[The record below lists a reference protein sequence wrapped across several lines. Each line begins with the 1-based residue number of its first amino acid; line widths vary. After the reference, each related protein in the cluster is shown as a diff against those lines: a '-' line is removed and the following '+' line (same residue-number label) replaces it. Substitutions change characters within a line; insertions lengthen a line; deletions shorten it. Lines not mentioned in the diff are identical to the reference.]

1 MTSSIARTFAVA
13 AMLSAVATS
22 VPAEDASYVKEIETW
37 RAEREANLK
46 KDDSWLT
53 VAGLYW
59 LRDGEN
65 SIGTDTDND
74 FVLPEGSA
82 PPVVGVFDF
91 RNGKTTFRSR
101 SGVVV
106 TQHGKAVESAALEP
120 GEKEAVSIGRLSMW
134 VHNSGERLAIRLR
147 DLDSSIR
154 KEFTGLVWF
163 PVDPA
168 FRVTAKFDAYPKP
181 KEVEILNMLGDI
193 ERYQSPGTVEFQI
206 GAETV
211 KMEPVLNSNGGLWLI
226 FRDGTS
232 GRDSYPAARF
242 LQTDPPRDGRVVLD
256 FNKAY
261 NPPCAFN
268 PHTTCPMPAKENRL
282 KVPIPAGEKDYHK
295 KGHS

>member
-1 MTSSIARTFAVA
+1 MAVKR
-13 AMLSAVATS
+13 LL
-22 VPAEDASYVKEIETW
+22 VPLVMILGGVLAWAEDASYRKQIEDW
-37 RAEREANLK
+37 RVERETNLK

-65 SIGTDTDND
+65 SVGTDATND

-82 PPVVGVFDF
+82 PALVGRF
-91 RNGKTTFRSR
+91 RFAGGETRFEAAP
-101 SGVVV
+101 GVAV
-106 TQHGKAVESAALEP
+106 TQGGKPVTEVKLPP
-120 GEKEAVSIGRLSMW
+120 GEENAIALGRLSMW
-134 VHNSGERLAIRLR
+134 VHPSGERLAIRLR

-154 KEFTGLVWF
+154 KEFRGLTWY

-168 FRVTAKFDAYPKP
+168 YKVTARFHPYPER

-193 ERYQSPGTVEFQI
+193 ERYESPGTVEFEL
-206 GAETV
+206 GNETIV
-211 KMEPVLNSNGGLWLI
+211 MEPVLNSDDDGLWLI

-232 GRDSYPAARF
+232 GKETYPAARF
-242 LQTDPPRDGRVVLD
+242 IHTDLPVEGRVVID

-268 PHTTCPMPAKENRL
+268 PHTTCPMPAKQNRL
-282 KVPIPAGEKDYHK
+282 RVRIEAGEKDYHK
-295 KGHS
+295 THL